1 MAETV
6 VGEAATSGRS
16 RMLGRLEKAWWYW
29 EIVVFGWILQMF
41 FTMGSLIKSDG
52 NADMVK
58 H

>member
-1 MAETV
+1 M
-6 VGEAATSGRS
+6 GEAATSGRS